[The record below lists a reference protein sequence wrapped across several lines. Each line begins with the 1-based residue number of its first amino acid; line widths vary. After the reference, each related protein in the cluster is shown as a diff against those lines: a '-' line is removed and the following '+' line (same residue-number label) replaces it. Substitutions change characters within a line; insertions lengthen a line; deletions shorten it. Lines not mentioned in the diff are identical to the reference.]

1 MTRAHGSIIVTLLW
15 DVWEWVLVNRI
26 IAFSQKPYEVT
37 FYHIIYQSGCLGL
50 EIHSNVGSALGYM
63 QKPESTDLKRV
74 HNK

>member
-1 MTRAHGSIIVTLLW
+1 MDEMGKW
-15 DVWEWVLVNRI
+15 K
-26 IAFSQKPYEVT
+26 QEV
-37 FYHIIYQSGCLGL
+37 HAGGCLGL